1 MATRGRGT
9 MSPRPSWLRPDWLT
23 TTRIWDVSGKAV
35 SAGSG
40 VRSPLPSLN
49 SLRFPHAPPPKHC
62 MDWIGCCPL
71 PPSHPPPILP
81 PSQRTLPL
89 SHPLSLPPLGVAQVG
104 GHSHPRCLEAR
115 GRVGRAGGAANPSPN
130 PNPNPD
136 PNPNPNQA
144 SRPTIARRPPT
155 EQPTAWWSPSAAVG
169 DAATAAAPPP
179 RRDGLRRRRSL
190 PLSLHWTWTARARTQ
205 PPRTGG

>member
-9 MSPRPSWLRPDWLT
+9 MSPRRSWLRPDWLT

-71 PPSHPPPILP
+71 PPSSHPPILP
-81 PSQRTLPL
+81 SSQRTLPL

-136 PNPNPNQA
+136 PNPNPNHGEQEVLTLTLTRTQTRTLA
-144 SRPTIARRPPT
+144 LTLALTHTPTPTPPPPPT
-155 EQPTAWWSPSAAVG
+155 LTLTRCCCSRG
-169 DAATAAAPPP
+169 
-179 RRDGLRRRRSL
+179 
-190 PLSLHWTWTARARTQ
+190 
-205 PPRTGG
+205 